1 MNGRRVKSALT
12 TCPKIGLLWRTD
24 VPTSPL
30 DVQSARQWPIMA
42 ALRELGGEV
51 EAIGYADETAGTTRD
66 RLLTCDGVM
75 VWADPISDAGD
86 RSRLDPILREAAAAG
101 VSISA
106 HPDIIAKMG
115 VKSVLHA
122 TRALGWGTDTHRYAD
137 LEELR
142 ALLLER
148 LASGPRVLKENRS
161 NGGRG
166 VWRVEVADRGGGAQP
181 IVSVLHAA
189 RDSVPFKI
197 PLDALIAR
205 FAPYFER
212 GECLID
218 QPFQPRLGDGMI
230 RCYVSEGTVVGFG
243 HQLIRALLPL
253 PAEGV
258 DSPKAQ
264 PGPRVMQPADAGA
277 FQSLRDDMEQ
287 SWIPGLQHILAIEH
301 DELPLLWDADFLYG
315 PKDDRGSD
323 SYVLC
328 EINVSSV
335 APFPPSAV
343 RQVADAAYRRAV
355 AAHERRVAGRGTT
368 ASPA

>member
-1 MNGRRVKSALT
+1 ML
-12 TCPKIGLLWRTD
+12 
-24 VPTSPL
+24 
-30 DVQSARQWPIMA
+30 
-42 ALRELGGEV
+42 
-51 EAIGYADETAGTTRD
+51 TRD
-66 RLLTCDGVM
+66 GVT
-75 VWADPISDAGD
+75 VWADRIIDAGG
-86 RSRLDPILREAAAAG
+86 RSRLDPVLREAAAAG
-101 VSISA
+101 VSIRA
-106 HPDIIAKMG
+106 DPDVSAKMG

-230 RCYVSEGTVVGFG
+230 RRSEEHTSE
-243 HQLIRALLPL
+243 L
-253 PAEGV
+253 
-258 DSPKAQ
+258 
-264 PGPRVMQPADAGA
+264 
-277 FQSLRDDMEQ
+277 QSLMRISYAVFCLKKKKKLIIIKKTSNNKHEHQKTKIISNNIKTNNKLLHTVQPHREQ
-287 SWIPGLQHILAIEH
+287 NK
-301 DELPLLWDADFLYG
+301 Y
-315 PKDDRGSD
+315 
-323 SYVLC
+323 
-328 EINVSSV
+328 N
-335 APFPPSAV
+335 
-343 RQVADAAYRRAV
+343 
-355 AAHERRVAGRGTT
+355 
-368 ASPA
+368 

>member
-24 VPTSPL
+24 LPTSPAN
-30 DVQSARQWPIMA
+30 VQSARQWPIMA

-51 EAIGYADETAGTTRD
+51 EAIGYADQTAGITRD

-115 VKSVLHA
+115 VKNVLHA

-142 ALLLER
+142 ARLLER

-166 VWRVEVADRGGGAQP
+166 VWRVEIADRGGGAQP

-197 PLDALIAR
+197 PLDVLIAR

-243 HQLIRALLPL
+243 HQLIRALLPP
-253 PAEGV
+253 PAAGPNSSE
-258 DSPKAQ
+258 AQ
-264 PGPRVMQPADAGA
+264 PGPRIMHPADVGA
-277 FQSLRDDMEQ
+277 FQLLRNNMERL
-287 SWIPGLQHILAIEH
+287 WIPGLQHILAIEH
-301 DELPLLWDADFLYG
+301 GELPLLWDADFLYG
-315 PKDDRGSD
+315 PKDERGAD

-343 RQVADAAYRRAV
+343 RPVAEAAYRRAV
-355 AAHERRVAGRGTT
+355 AAREHCLHPTR
-368 ASPA
+368 